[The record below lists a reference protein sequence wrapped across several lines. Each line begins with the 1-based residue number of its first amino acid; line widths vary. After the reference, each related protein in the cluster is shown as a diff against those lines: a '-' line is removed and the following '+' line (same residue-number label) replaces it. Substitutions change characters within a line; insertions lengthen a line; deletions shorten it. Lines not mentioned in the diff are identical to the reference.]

1 MKAWV
6 LHGVNDIKLEALEKP
21 VPDQGEVLVSVK
33 AAGICGSDIPR
44 IYKTGAHRHPLIP
57 GHEFSGVVEEL
68 GAGVDAAWQG
78 KRVGIF
84 PLIPC
89 RNCPPCANRQYEM
102 CRNYDYLGSR
112 RDGGFAEY
120 VAVPSECLLE
130 LPEQVSF
137 AEAAMLEPM
146 AVAAHAM
153 RRALPETRYIA
164 ENPDGTTAEA
174 VKAAGKSGTTDCIM
188 AVCGLGTIGLLL
200 VMLLL
205 EKRDAEGKRAS
216 AEDGRL
222 LAIGNKDFQ
231 KRMILE
237 LGLPEDS
244 YCDSRKQDVSRW
256 LMERTGNRGADVL
269 FECVGKNETLQQ
281 VVDNAAPGGRICLV
295 GNPYSDMCLEKPVYW
310 KILRNQLTV
319 MGTWNSSFLHEAEDD
334 WAYVLKLLSQ
344 RRITPE
350 KLISHRLPLDE
361 LERGLH
367 IMRDKSEDYGKII
380 LGMVER

>member
-6 LHGVNDIKLEALEKP
+6 LHGVNDIKFETLEKP
-21 VPDQGEVLVSVK
+21 LPDSGEVLVSVK

-68 GAGVDAAWQG
+68 GAGVDAGWQG

-89 RNCPPCANRQYEM
+89 GNCPPCRNRQYEM

-120 VAVPSECLLE
+120 VAVPAKCLLE

-153 RRALPETRYIA
+153 RRALPNPEHNAA
-164 ENPDGTTAEA
+164 EDNALGADT
-174 VKAAGKSGTTDCIM
+174 V

-205 EKRDAEGKRAS
+205 EKRGAGGKGS
-216 AEDGRL
+216 DTEDSRL
-222 LAIGNKDFQ
+222 LAIGNKDSQ
-231 KRMILE
+231 RRMLLE

-244 YCDSRKQDVSRW
+244 YCDSRKQDVAGW

-269 FECVGKNETLQQ
+269 FECVGKNETLRQ

-319 MGTWNSSFLHEAEDD
+319 MGTWNSSFLHEAQDD
-334 WAYVLKLLSQ
+334 WAYALKRLSQ
-344 RRITPE
+344 KRIAPE
-350 KLISHRLPLDE
+350 KLISHRFPLED

-367 IMRDKSEDYGKII
+367 IMRDKSEDYVKIM
-380 LGMVER
+380 GEANFRMNCNNSPAK

>member
-6 LHGVNDIKLEALEKP
+6 LHGVNDIEYETLEKP
-21 VPDQGEVLVSVK
+21 VPDPGEVLIAVRAV
-33 AAGICGSDIPR
+33 GICGSDIPR

-57 GHEFSGVVEEL
+57 GHEFSGVVEAL
-68 GAGVDAAWQG
+68 GAGVDTGWLG

-89 RNCPPCANRQYEM
+89 GNCPPCRNRKYEM

-120 VAVPSECLLE
+120 AAVPAECLVE

-146 AVAAHAM
+146 AVAVHAM
-153 RRALPETRYIA
+153 RRTLPGLHHAAEEPEGKMAET
-164 ENPDGTTAEA
+164 
-174 VKAAGKSGTTDCIM
+174 VKAAGERVDTDITV
-188 AVCGLGTIGLLL
+188 AVCGLGTIGLSL
-200 VMLLL
+200 VMFLL
-205 EKRDAEGKRAS
+205 EKIDAERKAS
-216 AEDGRL
+216 GAEACSL

-231 KRMILE
+231 RRMILE

-244 YCDSRKQDVSRW
+244 YCDSRKQDVSLW
-256 LMERTGNRGADVL
+256 LMERTGNRGADVF
-269 FECVGKNETLQQ
+269 FECVGKNETLRQ

-295 GNPYSDMCLEKPVYW
+295 GNPYSDMYLEKQVYW
-310 KILRNQLTV
+310 KILRNQLTI

-344 RRITPE
+344 RRIAPE
-350 KLISHRLPLDE
+350 KLISHRFPLDE
-361 LERGLH
+361 LERGLY

-380 LGMVER
+380 GIESY